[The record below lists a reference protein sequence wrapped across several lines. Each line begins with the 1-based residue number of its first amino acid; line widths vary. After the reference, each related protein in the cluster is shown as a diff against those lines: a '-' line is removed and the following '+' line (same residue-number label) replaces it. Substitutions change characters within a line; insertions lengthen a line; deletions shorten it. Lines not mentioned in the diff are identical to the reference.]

1 MKPSIILKNHEN
13 LKTGKTTVD
22 FLISECN
29 KKMQQCKDTNSV
41 ITECCDAPKDFKLTD
56 NLLSG
61 CIYSLKDNIST
72 KGIRTTGASK
82 FLDDY
87 IPPYNATIY
96 ELLKSSGAILTSK
109 NNLDQFGM
117 AGTGIQ
123 TAYGYAKNIL
133 DKSRIT
139 GGSSS
144 GSVNLVAG
152 GIVDFAIGTDTGDSV
167 RRPSS
172 FLGVV
177 GYKPSYGLISRYG
190 VLPYAPSL
198 DHVGIITRTVADAA
212 IVADQVCQFDPK
224 DYTSQKLEH
233 NFYKNLKVLK
243 GMKISVIKGIE
254 DGILLN
260 ERKIY
265 LNVISK
271 LKENGHTIVEKEVD
285 IKLLNGIGVT
295 YQIISNVEGLSC
307 YASFTGVPFG
317 ANEGGQE
324 YKDLIFKNR
333 NKYINN
339 QVKKRMLMGAYVTSR
354 DNFKSI
360 YIKAKKVRTLLIELM
375 NKLMDN
381 VDGLLIPS
389 ASFVAPTLEDTFAD
403 TVKTSHADDCLIL
416 ANFAGTPS
424 ITIPAGNYNGL
435 PYGININC
443 KQKQDQ
449 TMFDIAATIETI
461 LEDKNE

>member
-1 MKPSIILKNHEN
+1 MKPSVILKNHQD
-13 LKTGKTTVD
+13 LKSGKSNVH
-22 FLISECN
+22 FLVADCK
-29 KKMQQCKDTNSV
+29 KKMKQYKDTNSV
-41 ITECCDAPKDFKLTD
+41 ITECCDLPEDFKLTD

-61 CIYSLKDNIST
+61 CIYSLKDNVST

-87 IPPYNATIY
+87 IPPYSATIY
-96 ELLKSSGAILTSK
+96 KLLKQAGAILTSK

-133 DKSRIT
+133 DTTRIA

-144 GSVNLVAG
+144 GSVNLVAA

-198 DHVGIITRTVADAA
+198 DHVGIITRTVTDAA

-233 NFYKNLKVLK
+233 NFYKNLKTLDK
-243 GMKISVIKGIE
+243 MKISVIKGIE
-254 DGILLN
+254 EGIQEN
-260 ERKIY
+260 ERILY
-265 LNVISK
+265 LNVLNK
-271 LKENGHTIVEKEVD
+271 LKKNGHTIVEKEVD
-285 IKLLNGIGVT
+285 IKLLNAIGVT

-354 DNFKSI
+354 ENFNSI
-360 YIKAKKVRTLLIELM
+360 YIKAKKVRTLLIQLT
-375 NKLMDN
+375 NKLLDN

-389 ASFVAPTLEDTFAD
+389 ASSVAPTLKDTFAD

-416 ANFAGTPS
+416 GNFAGIPS
-424 ITIPAGNYNGL
+424 ITIPIGDYKGL

-443 KQKQDQ
+443 KQKEDQ
-449 TMFDIAATIETI
+449 KMFDIAATIETI
-461 LEDKNE
+461 LEGKNE